1 MQLAYRSM
9 NLESPCLM
17 SFNDCS
23 IFSLNLIFSYYL
35 KLSLFFYY
43 TGFWW
48 LNTHTHVRSP
58 LWEQSS
64 LILSSSL
71 TGIFLPLQVRLDA
84 PQWLHSWQ
92 GATWCRLLWI
102 LGESFR
108 NRWSKR
114 CLGSLAAANLFT
126 KCWTCSYSEH
136 RKSLNKRFT
145 W

>member
-1 MQLAYRSM
+1 MHLAYRSM

-92 GATWCRLLWI
+92 GATWCRLLLIDLQMSIWNI
-102 LGESFR
+102 LICKLTFIFHYI
-108 NRWSKR
+108 
-114 CLGSLAAANLFT
+114 LLAIYLTSTFL
-126 KCWTCSYSEH
+126 KYH
-136 RKSLNKRFT
+136 
-145 W
+145 